1 MEELTTINESDL
13 DITMRDLAYF
23 SNWMQRAVP
32 VLEDGGELPPPP
44 DLESQLVQRWVA
56 AIEGLQ
62 EKHRQRLET
71 QAALVENLSAHEMQL
86 DHVLSSLY
94 TNIASLYESL
104 GDNKRAGEVKKK
116 FVTLQAAA

>member
-32 VLEDGGELPPPP
+32 AIETNGELPPPP
-44 DLESQLVQRWVA
+44 DVESQLVRRWVA

-62 EKHRQRLET
+62 DRHRQKLET
-71 QAALVENLSAHEMQL
+71 QESLLKNLTVQEVQL
-86 DHVLSSLY
+86 DEVLSNLY
-94 TNIASLYESL
+94 TNMAALYEGL
-104 GDNKRAGEVKKK
+104 GHGDRAGEVKKK
-116 FVTLQAAA
+116 FGGLQAVA

>member
-32 VLEDGGELPPPP
+32 AIETTGELPPPP
-44 DLESQLVQRWVA
+44 DVESPLVRRWVA

-62 EKHRQRLET
+62 DRHRQKLET
-71 QAALVENLSAHEMQL
+71 QESLLKNLTVQEVQL
-86 DHVLSSLY
+86 DEVLSNLY
-94 TNIASLYESL
+94 TNMAALYEGL
-104 GDNKRAGEVKKK
+104 GHGDRAGEVKKK
-116 FVTLQAAA
+116 FGGLQAVA

>member
-32 VLEDGGELPPPP
+32 AIEQTGELPPPP
-44 DLESQLVQRWVA
+44 DVESPLVRRWVA

-62 EKHRQRLET
+62 DRHRQKLET
-71 QAALVENLSAHEMQL
+71 QEALLKNLTVQEVQL
-86 DHVLSSLY
+86 DEVLSNLY
-94 TNIASLYESL
+94 TNMAALYESL
-104 GDNKRAGEVKKK
+104 GHEDRAGEVKKK
-116 FVTLQAAA
+116 FGGLQAVA

>member
-32 VLEDGGELPPPP
+32 AIEQTGELPPPP
-44 DLESQLVQRWVA
+44 DVESQLVRRWVA

-62 EKHRQRLET
+62 DRHRQKLET
-71 QAALVENLSAHEMQL
+71 QEALLKNLTIQEVQL
-86 DHVLSSLY
+86 DEVLSNLY
-94 TNIASLYESL
+94 TNMAALYESL
-104 GDNKRAGEVKKK
+104 GHGDRAGEVKKK
-116 FVTLQAAA
+116 FGGLQAVA